1 MGKHRHEVVGALARR
16 CPNQDLNGVEAPFFQ
31 LVCGVRR
38 VALVVRDSLPVREAL
53 ETWVP
58 SLGQEGSLE
67 KEMATHSSILPYRI
81 PWTEEPGGL
90 QCMGSQRVRHD

>member
-1 MGKHRHEVVGALARR
+1 MVGALARR

-58 SLGQEGSLE
+58 SLGQEDPLE
-67 KEMATHSSILPYRI
+67 KVMVTHFSIFAGKFHGNRSLVGYNPRDHK
-81 PWTEEPGGL
+81 
-90 QCMGSQRVRHD
+90 RVRLNLASKQ